1 MAKPVLHGP
10 GYSTYVRT
18 ARLALEEKG
27 VEYDLN
33 EINFIADG
41 IPDDQLARHPFG
53 KVPALS
59 HDDFEVYETV
69 AIARYIDEAFD
80 GPTLQPS
87 GAADRARMTQV
98 CAILDSYTYPTAI
111 TGVFIQRAVMPMI
124 GGETDEAAISAALPE
139 AAKAMGVLNEMLGE
153 RDFLV
158 GDGVTIADL
167 HLVPI
172 YDYFR
177 QTPEGEGVLAETPA
191 LRRWWDT
198 MSQRASVN
206 ATTPQLG

>member
-69 AIARYIDEAFD
+69 AIARYIDEAFE
-80 GPTLQPS
+80 GPALQPS

-153 RDFLV
+153 RNYLV

>member
-27 VEYDLN
+27 VDYDLN

-41 IPDDQLARHPFG
+41 IPDDHLARHPFG

-59 HDDFEVYETV
+59 HGDFEVYETV

-80 GPTLQPS
+80 GPALQPS
-87 GAADRARMTQV
+87 DAAGRARMTQV
-98 CAILDSYTYPTAI
+98 SAILDSYTYPTAI

-124 GGETDEAAISAALPE
+124 GGETDKAAISAALPE

-153 RDFLV
+153 RDYLV
-158 GDGVTIADL
+158 GDGLTIADL

>member
-59 HDDFEVYETV
+59 YDDFEVYETV
-69 AIARYIDEAFD
+69 AIARYIDEAFE
-80 GPTLQPS
+80 GPALQPS

-153 RDFLV
+153 RDYLV
-158 GDGVTIADL
+158 GDGLTIADL

>member
-27 VEYDLN
+27 VDYDLN

-41 IPDDQLARHPFG
+41 IPDDHLARHPFG

-59 HDDFEVYETV
+59 HGDFEVYETV

-80 GPTLQPS
+80 GPALQPS
-87 GAADRARMTQV
+87 DAAGRARMTQV
-98 CAILDSYTYPTAI
+98 SAILDSYTYPTAI

-124 GGETDEAAISAALPE
+124 GGETDKAAISAALPE

-153 RDFLV
+153 RDYLV
-158 GDGVTIADL
+158 GDGLTIADL

-206 ATTPQLG
+206 ATTPKLG

>member
-59 HDDFEVYETV
+59 HDDFEIYETV

-80 GPTLQPS
+80 GPALQPS
-87 GAADRARMTQV
+87 DGADRARMTQV

-153 RDFLV
+153 RDYLV

>member
-80 GPTLQPS
+80 GPALQPS

-153 RDFLV
+153 RDYLV
-158 GDGVTIADL
+158 GDGLTIADL

-198 MSQRASVN
+198 MSQR
-206 ATTPQLG
+206 PR

>member
-59 HDDFEVYETV
+59 HDDFEIYETV

-80 GPTLQPS
+80 GPALQPS

-153 RDFLV
+153 RDYLV
-158 GDGVTIADL
+158 GDGLTIADL

>member
-80 GPTLQPS
+80 GPALQPS
-87 GAADRARMTQV
+87 DAAGRARMTQV

-153 RDFLV
+153 RDYLV

-177 QTPEGEGVLAETPA
+177 QTPEGEGVLAKTPA

>member
-59 HDDFEVYETV
+59 HDDFEVYEPV

-80 GPTLQPS
+80 GPALQPS

-111 TGVFIQRAVMPMI
+111 TGVFIQRAVMPMMVPPRSSFW
-124 GGETDEAAISAALPE
+124 ISST
-139 AAKAMGVLNEMLGE
+139 E
-153 RDFLV
+153 RSCGSVRRMRNV
-158 GDGVTIADL
+158 GSW
-167 HLVPI
+167 
-172 YDYFR
+172 
-177 QTPEGEGVLAETPA
+177 PA
-191 LRRWWDT
+191 L
-198 MSQRASVN
+198 Q
-206 ATTPQLG
+206 